1 VRVLPLWLRVKVP
14 EWQTERVVRL
24 FLGGA
29 NRIESAREQIGA
41 GGERG
46 S

>member
-1 VRVLPLWLRVKVP
+1 VRVLPLWLRVKVT
-14 EWQTERVVRL
+14 EWQRVVRL